1 MAIISKLLL
10 SGSTN
15 GKQIKVGATSG
26 TGTLIHTAVSGET
39 ELDEVWLY
47 ATNTDTTSRKLTI
60 QWGGTASPD
69 DLIELTIPAESG
81 YTLVIPG
88 LIIQNS
94 LVVGAFAS
102 TANVIVVGG
111 YVNRIS

>member
-1 MAIISKLLL
+1 MATYSKQLL

-15 GKQIKVGATSG
+15 GKQIKVVATSSS
-26 TGTLIHTAVSGET
+26 GTLIHTAVSGT
-39 ELDEVWLY
+39 TGLDEVWLY
-47 ATNTDTTSRKLTI
+47 AMNTDTTSRKLTI

-88 LIIQNS
+88 LLIQNS
-94 LVVGAFAS
+94 LVIRAFAA
-102 TANVIVVGG
+102 TANVIVIGG
-111 YVNRIS
+111 YVNRVL